1 VGSVRSVGRGRVFHL
16 WYGIWLVYLIEP
28 LVRAWREDSLA
39 VRTLGVVAVGLF
51 AAIFIWFFA
60 VFRQARQARRDT
72 PAWWGWASVAA
83 MFALSLAITPAI
95 GESALGMFAFI
106 AVVALFAL
114 PKRPALALAAA
125 LVLAPSV
132 VPPLVPGWEPR
143 YDLSF
148 SIFLA
153 CLIVF
158 GVTQLLQRNSELAAA
173 REEIARLAV
182 ADERNRLARDLHDLL
197 GHSLTV
203 VAVKAEL
210 AGRLVRVSPE
220 RAEEEIGDV
229 QRLARQSLRDVRAA
243 VAGYAQA
250 SLAAEIAGAQAAL
263 TSAGIEAEL
272 PEDVEQVPPERRE
285 LFGWVVR
292 EGVTNVVRHSGAKR
306 CRIRVTPREVEVT
319 DDGHGPGPASA
330 GWQLPAGDAGAAD
343 GTGRGL
349 AGLRERAEAAGGSL
363 SVGRAPERG
372 FTLRVRVP

>member
-1 VGSVRSVGRGRVFHL
+1 MSTVRTVGRGRIFHL

-28 LVRAWREDSLA
+28 LVQAWREDSLA
-39 VRTLGVVAVGLF
+39 VRALGVVAVGLF
-51 AAIFIWFFA
+51 GAIFIVFFA
-60 VFRQARQARRDT
+60 AFRQARQERR
-72 PAWWGWASVAA
+72 PVPGWWGRGSVAA
-83 MFALSLAITPAI
+83 MFALSLAILPAI

-114 PKRPALALAAA
+114 PRRPAMVLAAV
-125 LVLAPSV
+125 LVLSPST
-132 VPPLVPGWEPR
+132 VPYLVPGWEPR
-143 YDLSF
+143 FDLSF

-153 CLIVF
+153 CLIVL

-210 AGRLVRVSPE
+210 AGRLVRMAPE

-250 SLAAEIAGAQAAL
+250 SLAAELAGAQAAL
-263 TSAGIEAEL
+263 TSAGIEPEL

-319 DDGHGPGPASA
+319 DDGQGP
-330 GWQLPAGDAGAAD
+330 D
-343 GTGRGL
+343 GTATGRGL

-363 SVGRAPERG
+363 TVGHAPERG

>member
-1 VGSVRSVGRGRVFHL
+1 MRGRVFHL
-16 WYGIWLVYLIEP
+16 WYGVWLVYLIEP
-28 LVRAWREDSLA
+28 LVQAWREDRPA
-39 VRTLGVVAVGLF
+39 VRALGVVAVGLF
-51 AAIFIWFFA
+51 AAIFIWFFSA
-60 VFRQARQARRDT
+60 FRRAREQRR
-72 PAWWGWASVAA
+72 PIPGWWGWASVAA
-83 MFALSLAITPAI
+83 MFALSLAIMPAI
-95 GESALGMFAFI
+95 GESALGMYAFI

-114 PKRPALALAAA
+114 PRRAAVALAAA

-132 VPPLVPGWEPR
+132 VPYAVPGWEPR
-143 YDLSF
+143 FDLSF

-153 CLIVF
+153 CLIVL
-158 GVTQLLQRNSELAAA
+158 GVTQLLKRNSELAAA

-210 AGRLVRVSPE
+210 AGRLVRLAPE

-229 QRLARQSLRDVRAA
+229 ERLARQSLRDVRAA

-250 SLAAEIAGAQAAL
+250 SLAAELAGAQAAL
-263 TSAGIEAEL
+263 TSAGIEADL

-319 DDGHGPGPASA
+319 DDGHGPDGAS
-330 GWQLPAGDAGAAD
+330 
-343 GTGRGL
+343 TGRGL

-363 SVGRAPERG
+363 TVGRAPERG